1 MIPVREWM
9 RDKRVAG
16 ALAALA
22 VLAVAYR
29 WLGSGGGT
37 PSRAPAASVAPPPG
51 APAPV
56 PLGSGLPESPAPAT
70 AAIPAGWTGPAW
82 SWNRNPFLPPAAKRE
97 APDRLPMGGGGE
109 APPAAAAGVIP
120 ELRGTVV
127 SGATSM
133 AIFGDRLVPAGSPVG
148 EWVLERVEPYRVF
161 LRRGKETRVL
171 ELYKP

>member
-37 PSRAPAASVAPPPG
+37 ASRTPAASVAPPPG
-51 APAPV
+51 AAAPG
-56 PLGSGLPESPAPAT
+56 PPGSGPPESPAPRT
-70 AAIPAGWTGPAW
+70 AAVPEGWTGPAW
-82 SWNRNPFLPPAAKRE
+82 SWNRNPFLPPAARRE
-97 APDRLPMGGGGE
+97 TPGRLPMGGGGE
-109 APPAAAAGVIP
+109 APSAAAAGGIP

-127 SGATSM
+127 SGGSSM
-133 AIFGDRLVPAGSPVG
+133 AIFGDRLVPVGSPVG
-148 EWVLERVEPYRVF
+148 EWVLERVEPYRVS